1 MVIQKGK
8 HKVVC
13 GDIMLNAYEQVMQ
26 GEKADILYSDP
37 PWGSGNLKYW
47 DTMNVKMNNV
57 QSRDIGW
64 ETFVNK
70 FAEIVNNYTHEQS
83 QVFIEMGMKF
93 YDKVVEVFEQ
103 KTNFKLAQR
112 FDTVYSNKLPMIVLY
127 FTDKNPYMYD
137 VATINGTTADKTV
150 NNILEPIAK
159 ENLVVFDPC
168 MGYGRTLRI
177 SEKYNMSFRGSELNQ
192 ARIDRAIK
200 FLEDKC
206 T

>member
-1 MVIQKGK
+1 MVIERGN

-26 GEKADILYSDP
+26 NDKADILYSDP

-47 DTMNVKMNNV
+47 DTMNVKMNNA

-64 ETFVNK
+64 DTFVDK
-70 FAEIVNNYTHEQS
+70 FADIVNQYTHEDS
-83 QVFIEMGMKF
+83 KVFIEMGIKF

-103 KTNFKLAQR
+103 KTNFKFVQR
-112 FDTVYSNKLPMIVLY
+112 FDTVYSNKLPMIVLH
-127 FTDKNPYMYD
+127 FTNANQYMYD
-137 VATINGTTADKTV
+137 VSTINGTTADKTV

-159 ENLVVFDPC
+159 ENAIVFDPC
-168 MGYGRTLRI
+168 MGFGRTLRI
-177 SEKYNMSFRGSELNQ
+177 SDKYNMAFRGSELNQ

-200 FLEDKC
+200 FLEDKYK
-206 T
+206 